1 MILRRLSKHLKDQ
14 NWVAVALDFVIVV
27 AGVYLGVLLGNLNSN
42 SAAERSERAVVR
54 QLHDE
59 LIAAKAEVG
68 PGSYNYIDNYPTMI
82 QAVLGDFFD
91 GESSLPAGVLCT
103 SVTTSHTLLNSVGE
117 LSAVSELISTGRLSR
132 INDPY
137 LRGAIASFHELSTK
151 KKDRLPELS
160 GMANVLPNLFPEY
173 FSLRAIW
180 DDTQEQ
186 VRWISEC
193 DIEAMQADQNFR
205 NLLTINA
212 DLYDAWYRLF
222 ILRTDEELDVL
233 HAHAD
238 RVLGIVHGEAT
249 P

>member
-14 NWVAVALDFVIVV
+14 NWLAVALDFVIVV
-27 AGVYLGVLLGNLNSN
+27 AGVYLCVLLVNWNAD
-42 SAAERSERAVVR
+42 SAAERSERAVLL

-59 LIAAKAEVG
+59 LLDAKAEVG
-68 PGSYNYIDNYPTMI
+68 PGSYNYIDDYPTAI

-91 GESSLPAGVLCT
+91 GEDNLPREALCT

-132 INDPY
+132 INDPD
-137 LRGAIASFHELSTK
+137 LRSAIASFHELSTR

-173 FSLRAIW
+173 FSLQAIW
-180 DDTQEQ
+180 DDTQGQ

-193 DIEAMQADQNFR
+193 DIEAMQADQEFR
-205 NLLTINA
+205 NRLTINA
-212 DLYDAWYRLF
+212 DLYDAWYRMF
-222 ILRTDEELDVL
+222 IERTDKELDVL
-233 HAHAD
+233 HAHTD
-238 RVLGIVHGEAT
+238 RKGYAREEGWT